1 MEDVSVR
8 ELRNQVSAVLRRV
21 EAGERVR
28 ITVGRRPVAELAPL
42 EDRPIWVSG
51 AVLRTLL
58 NEERAD
64 PGLRDD
70 LADALQQT
78 TDDL

>member
-1 MEDVSVR
+1 MED
-8 ELRNQVSAVLRRV
+8 
-21 EAGERVR
+21 
-28 ITVGRRPVAELAPL
+28 ITVDRRPVAELSPL
-42 EDRPIWVSG
+42 EDRPTWVSG
-51 AVLRTLL
+51 DALRALL
-58 NEERAD
+58 LEERAD